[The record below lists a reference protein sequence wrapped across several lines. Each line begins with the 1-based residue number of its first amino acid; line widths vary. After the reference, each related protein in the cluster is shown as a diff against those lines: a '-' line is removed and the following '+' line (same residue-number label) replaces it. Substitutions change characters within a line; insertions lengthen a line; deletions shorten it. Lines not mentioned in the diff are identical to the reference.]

1 MDIIE
6 PLNPIPFIQALYL
19 SLRKSR
25 PNYNANYYKWRLGAA
40 VIAAFERQYNI
51 YNTFENNTDEKRTLY
66 GIDVEIDYSN
76 PYNLQLFE
84 DITNKIAV
92 DEKGA
97 NNG

>member
-1 MDIIE
+1 MDFIE

-40 VIAAFERQYNI
+40 VLGEFERQYNNLFAI
-51 YNTFENNTDEKRTLY
+51 NISEKTTLY
-66 GIDVEIDYSN
+66 GIDVEIDYLN
-76 PYNLQLFE
+76 PYNIQLFE

-92 DEKGA
+92 NEKGA